1 LTVIELR
8 TQNVARLESKDP
20 TLVNPSRS
28 QGANRGARS
37 SRSELCRSGVVRC
50 VLLLIGMLVVPAVLA
65 APLYVLDPVYTTR
78 TLDVEPSDTIENVK
92 SKIEDSYLPTAVV
105 FPTSQY
111 LYFGNQLLEDGRTL
125 SDYPVPSGST
135 LTLVSTAAFSS
146 TPLPNTLWNFAVA
159 DVAGGG
165 GSGWTLW
172 NTSSAMDLS
181 SFGTGAI
188 TLQTFGYSGAL
199 AGTPSGY
206 SASSSYSFTFLEA
219 TGGITGFASSK
230 FVITGFF
237 AGVGVVSQSG
247 NQLVLQVSPLAV
259 SAPSALTFL
268 LMFAGVLAG
277 RRCFDIRSRHPQL
290 SDQSSL

>member
-1 LTVIELR
+1 LSY
-8 TQNVARLESKDP
+8 A
-20 TLVNPSRS
+20 
-28 QGANRGARS
+28 
-37 SRSELCRSGVVRC
+37 
-50 VLLLIGMLVVPAVLA
+50 PAASA
-65 APLYVLDPVYTTR
+65 ALLYVLDPVYATK
-78 TLDVEPSDTIENVK
+78 TLDVEPSDTGENVK
-92 SKIEDSYLPTAVV
+92 AKVEDVYSPSLSVAPN
-105 FPTSQY
+105 SQY

-125 SDYPVPSGST
+125 SDYSVPSGTT

-146 TPLPNTLWNFAVA
+146 TPLPNTLWNFAVN

-172 NTSSAMDLS
+172 NTSSGMDLS

-199 AGTPSGY
+199 VGTPSGY

-219 TGGITGFASSK
+219 AGGITGFASSK
-230 FVITGFF
+230 FVVTGYF
-237 AGVGVVSQSG
+237 AGLGSVTQSG
-247 NQLVLQVSPLAV
+247 NQLVLQVTPLAA
-259 SAPSALTFL
+259 SAPSALTFF

-277 RRCFDIRSRHPQL
+277 RRRFAIRSRHPQL

>member
-1 LTVIELR
+1 MLVAGEGAKLMNQSRGRVSKYRLR
-8 TQNVARLESKDP
+8 GLSTNL
-20 TLVNPSRS
+20 
-28 QGANRGARS
+28 QG
-37 SRSELCRSGVVRC
+37 SGIAC
-50 VLLLIGMLVVPAVLA
+50 SLLLLAGMLVIPAALG

-92 SKIEDSYLPTAVV
+92 SKIEGSYLPTAVV
-105 FPTSQY
+105 FPDSQY

-146 TPLPNTLWNFAVA
+146 TPLPNTLWNFAVK
-159 DVAGGG
+159 DVAGSG

-172 NTSSAMDLS
+172 NTSSGIDLS
-181 SFGTGAI
+181 SLGTGAI

-206 SASSSYSFTFLEA
+206 SASSPYSFTFLEA

-230 FVITGFF
+230 FVVTGFF

-247 NQLVLQVSPLAV
+247 NQLVLQVTPLSA
-259 SAPSALTFL
+259 SAPGALTFF
-268 LMFAGVLAG
+268 MVFAGVLIG
-277 RRCFDIRSRHPQL
+277 RRCVAVRSRHAQL

>member
-1 LTVIELR
+1 MR

-28 QGANRGARS
+28 KVANSRARS
-37 SRSELCRSGVVRC
+37 SCLELCRSSVAC
-50 VLLLIGMLVVPAVLA
+50 LALLLTGMLVVPAALG

-78 TLDVEPSDTIENVK
+78 TLDVEPTDTIENVK
-92 SKIEDSYLPTAVV
+92 SKIEVSYLPTAVV
-105 FPTSQY
+105 FPNSQY

-146 TPLPNTLWNFAVA
+146 TPLPNTLWNFAVR

-199 AGTPSGY
+199 VGSPSGY

-219 TGGITGFASSK
+219 AGGITGFASSK

-237 AGVGVVSQSG
+237 AGLGVVSQSG
-247 NQLVLQVSPLAV
+247 NQLVLQVTPLAV
-259 SAPSALTFL
+259 SAPSALTFFL
-268 LMFAGVLAG
+268 VFASVLAG
-277 RRCFDIRSRHPQL
+277 RRCVAVRSRHP
-290 SDQSSL
+290 